1 MKIRM
6 KRQFLLIVSALSYC
20 LAYIGKCTIQR
31 ARNYI
36 PIKVCNFDYQKQLGA
51 SNLKM
56 SPRDED
62 KAANLK
68 REAESQFSDRISSF
82 TSDREFAAY
91 LKSVAQKRITLS
103 RTDRRQ
109 LADELSRR
117 IPLMSVHSISK
128 VLWSMG
134 TLKLPTKMTV
144 QPIASTNYT
153 GTNVTAPN
161 SNFLLLTFETSS

>member
-20 LAYIGKCTIQR
+20 LAYIGRCAIQR

-36 PIKVCNFDYQKQLGA
+36 PVKVYNFDNEKHFGT

-82 TSDREFAAY
+82 TSDRDFASY

-103 RTDRRQ
+103 RADRRQ
-109 LADELSRR
+109 LADELTRR
-117 IPLMSVHSISK
+117 APLMSVHSISK

-134 TLKLPTKMTV
+134 TLKLPTKITV
-144 QPIASTNYT
+144 QPITCLKYT
-153 GTNVTAPN
+153 GINKTAPN
-161 SNFLLLTFETSS
+161 SNFLLLTS

>member
-20 LAYIGKCTIQR
+20 LAYIGKCAIQR
-31 ARNYI
+31 AKNFI
-36 PIKVCNFDYQKQLGA
+36 PIKVYNFDDQKQFGA
-51 SNLKM
+51 SSLKM

-82 TSDREFAAY
+82 TSDREFAVY

-109 LADELSRR
+109 LADELTRR
-117 IPLMSVHSISK
+117 VPLMSVHSISK

-134 TLKLPTKMTV
+134 TLKLPTKITV
-144 QPIASTNYT
+144 QSITSPKYA
-153 GTNVTAPN
+153 GTNNTAPN
-161 SNFLLLTFETSS
+161 SNFLLLTFETS